1 MNRALFI
8 SSVFVLLIFCLPA
21 SFADSMSVQV
31 RETQVRSTPSFLGK
45 IIAIL
50 SYGDQVEIV
59 EEGKGWFKIWV
70 PATGDAGWVSGSALS
85 EKRIVLKSGTGD
97 VSSTASSS
105 EVALAGKGF
114 NEQVEAQYRSDTNLD
129 YTWIDRMED
138 IVYPPDE
145 LITFLVEGELGGA
158 E

>member
-8 SSVFVLLIFCLPA
+8 CLVFILLLFCLSD
-21 SFADSMSVQV
+21 SFAATMSVQV
-31 RETQVRSTPSFLGK
+31 RETQVRGTPSFLGK
-45 IIAIL
+45 IIAVL

-59 EEGKGWFKIWV
+59 EEAKGWFKITV

-85 EKRIVLKSGTGD
+85 EKRIVLKSGAGD

-129 YTWIDRMED
+129 YAWIDRMED
-138 IVYPPDE
+138 IAYPPDE
-145 LITFLVEGELGGA
+145 LIAFLAEGELRGA